1 MGPWSYEFFVAGD
14 DDMLDS
20 YLVGMRITMR
30 PFSLLEIGL
39 TRLAQWGGRGRPQ
52 SFDSFL
58 RMLESAG
65 YDANTPARQAEDPT
79 EADLAGLELR
89 LRCGSIVPCAFYA
102 QLAAENTTRHLPSDF
117 LGLYGLESWSADGRH
132 RWFAEF
138 AATIC
143 GGAYG
148 YKPERPCAY
157 RNWASPDGYTHAG
170 RWIGSAAGAD
180 SRLTTVGWLDVER
193 GTLLRL
199 HYGSIGAR
207 VGVYALDADPVHSGR
222 IRGVSGRKSW
232 TWGRATVGAELD
244 WMRIDAQQ
252 GPLQEAR
259 LGATLHMPF

>member
-1 MGPWSYEFFVAGD
+1 
-14 DDMLDS
+14 
-20 YLVGMRITMR
+20 
-30 PFSLLEIGL
+30 LLEIGL
-39 TRLAQWGGRGRPQ
+39 TRTAQWGGRGRPQ

-58 RMLESAG
+58 LMLESARFNP
-65 YDANTPARQAEDPT
+65 DTPAKQAEDPAK
-79 EADLAGLELR
+79 ELAGLELR

-102 QLAAENTTRHLPSDF
+102 QLAAEAETRNVPSNF

-138 AATIC
+138 AVTVC

-148 YKPERPCAY
+148 YYPVRGCAY
-157 RNWASPDGYTHAG
+157 RSFDYPDGYTHAG
-170 RWIGSAAGAD
+170 RWLGSAAGAD
-180 SRLTTVGWLDVER
+180 SRLWTLGWLDVER
-193 GTLLRL
+193 GMLLRL

-207 VGVYALDADPVHSGR
+207 VGVYAPAADPVHSGS

-259 LGATLHMPF
+259 LGATMHMPF